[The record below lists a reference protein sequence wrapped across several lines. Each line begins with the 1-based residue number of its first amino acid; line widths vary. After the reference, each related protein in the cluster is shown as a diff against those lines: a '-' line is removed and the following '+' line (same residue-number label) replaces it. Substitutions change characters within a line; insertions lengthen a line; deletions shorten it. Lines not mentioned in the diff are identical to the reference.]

1 MPHQVHRSGNSA
13 ACRLASSQ
21 TDKVQYRNG
30 QVITHAG
37 LDEPARKGTRHLPG
51 KRDACQSHLIPLPS
65 TTETIQSKLAPC
77 AETTIASLPP
87 GCGRNFVEFRST
99 PRARDK
105 ILIMAV
111 HTDIESPCKLRS
123 SSWA

>member
-65 TTETIQSKLAPC
+65 TT
-77 AETTIASLPP
+77 ASLPP